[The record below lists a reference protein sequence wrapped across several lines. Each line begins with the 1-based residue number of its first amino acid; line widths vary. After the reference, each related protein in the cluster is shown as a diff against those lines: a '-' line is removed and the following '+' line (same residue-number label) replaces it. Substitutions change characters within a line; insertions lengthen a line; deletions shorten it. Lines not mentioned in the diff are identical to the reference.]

1 MIETPQLADSAAQL
15 NAHIHLTIPRDQI
28 QHVMGPGIGEIL
40 AALAAQGIAPA
51 GPLYTHHLR
60 IEPDIFDFEICVPVA
75 SPVTAVGR
83 VKPGQRSAATVVR
96 TVYHGPYEGLGAA
109 WGEFMAW
116 ITAQGLKTGSDIWEC
131 YLVGPESTPDPAGW
145 RTELNRVLIG

>member
-15 NAHIHLTIPRDQI
+15 TAYIHVTVPRDQI
-28 QHVMGPGIGEIL
+28 QHVMGPGIGEVL

-51 GPLYTHHLR
+51 GPWSTHHLR

-83 VKPGQRSAATVVR
+83 VKPGQRPAARVAR
-96 TVYHGPYEGLGAA
+96 TVYHGPYEGLGSA

-116 ITAQGLKTGSDIWEC
+116 ITAQGLQTGTDVWEC
-131 YLVGPESTPDPAGW
+131 YLFGPESTPDPAGW